1 MPKVSVQVVRL
12 TQKKFRVMNNLV
24 GKSYTFEDGGK
35 IEVIQTKQ
43 RDDGLW
49 VHYRISMNDSLPRK
63 LVMKHDEFMN
73 HYKHLFK
80 DNNV

>member
-1 MPKVSVQVVRL
+1 
-12 TQKKFRVMNNLV
+12 MNNLV

-63 LVMKHDEFMN
+63 LLMRADEFIKT
-73 HYKHLFK
+73 YGHLFGV
-80 DNNV
+80 DNGL